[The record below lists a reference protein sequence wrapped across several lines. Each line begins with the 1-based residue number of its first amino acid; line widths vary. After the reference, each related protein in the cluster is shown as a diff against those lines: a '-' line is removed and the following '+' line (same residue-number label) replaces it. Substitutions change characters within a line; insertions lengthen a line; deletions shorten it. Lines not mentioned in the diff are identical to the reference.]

1 MDKENEIHLGINIG
15 AMNTVYSKCF
25 RTNNNNFVTE
35 VLLSDFGS
43 RTIPSQICYTNTNRL
58 YGEKSNSK
66 MNKFLNTSYFNIS
79 RFIGFVN
86 NNFFNKELEYLEKD
100 MFDGKKFKIYND
112 KYVDSSIIIAD
123 YLSLINDYF
132 IKQQKIQYNYVTF
145 SVPDYYTLYQK
156 NNLKTI
162 AQAIRMENIN
172 IINESTA
179 ITMYYGY
186 TKYNDLFKNN
196 EKDNEKHVIF
206 IDSGHSKTSFIY
218 SIFKKNEFQVK
229 KVKVLPS
236 IGGRNFDKLI
246 LNECINHFKKEN
258 SIKDDDP
265 KFESS
270 FKLHKKEL
278 LDAIIKA
285 KKNLSVNEEI
295 DIIIDPFIGG
305 NIALNYTLTRVH
317 FEKLIESDLNKIL
330 DEFKKFIEDI
340 KIENIKVEMSG
351 ELMRIPRIQQLFEID
366 LKKNIKISKTII
378 IDECLSLGASLY
390 SFFKKDK
397 NRFPI
402 KELKKIIPFNYY
414 DIFFQVLIDE
424 KELNYQLYQN
434 NFQILLENIELDM
447 KNIGKKIKIG
457 FKYDDDD
464 ILKNFCP
471 EKYKFIYLYKI
482 NIKKLKK
489 DNEQLFK
496 NSSKLNI
503 KFVNID
509 NEIKLK
515 LYIEQINV
523 KDENSIDLLNDGIF
537 NLNNVKKEEKIISTI
552 KEHDNFDN
560 LYNTFIDKKNMLIK
574 LIYKLKER
582 KKQNNNNKKFEEYN
596 EKIKNIIND
605 EKIKLEDKIF
615 ELEKIKEDIEKEIKI
630 KKNNE
635 EIEYEN
641 EKKKF
646 IEKIQNIKHEF
657 NNHIKEMKDELLND
671 KSLYLKGIKIDIPKQ
686 NEENNKTE
694 KAIKEI
700 NNKNDNFHLKLIFF
714 DELIDKIN
722 NIPFNEHNK
731 FEEIKLNLQKIIIE
745 NLKNNEGY
753 KDYLCSKKFDEFFG
767 KK

>member
-1 MDKENEIHLGINIG
+1 M
-15 AMNTVYSKCF
+15 
-25 RTNNNNFVTE
+25 
-35 VLLSDFGS
+35 
-43 RTIPSQICYTNTNRL
+43 
-58 YGEKSNSK
+58 
-66 MNKFLNTSYFNIS
+66 
-79 RFIGFVN
+79 
-86 NNFFNKELEYLEKD
+86 
-100 MFDGKKFKIYND
+100 
-112 KYVDSSIIIAD
+112 
-123 YLSLINDYF
+123 
-132 IKQQKIQYNYVTF
+132 
-145 SVPDYYTLYQK
+145 
-156 NNLKTI
+156 
-162 AQAIRMENIN
+162 
-172 IINESTA
+172 
-179 ITMYYGY
+179 
-186 TKYNDLFKNN
+186 
-196 EKDNEKHVIF
+196 
-206 IDSGHSKTSFIY
+206 
-218 SIFKKNEFQVK
+218 
-229 KVKVLPS
+229 
-236 IGGRNFDKLI
+236 
-246 LNECINHFKKEN
+246 
-258 SIKDDDP
+258 
-265 KFESS
+265 
-270 FKLHKKEL
+270 
-278 LDAIIKA
+278 
-285 KKNLSVNEEI
+285 
-295 DIIIDPFIGG
+295 
-305 NIALNYTLTRVH
+305 
-317 FEKLIESDLNKIL
+317 
-330 DEFKKFIEDI
+330 
-340 KIENIKVEMSG
+340 
-351 ELMRIPRIQQLFEID
+351 
-366 LKKNIKISKTII
+366 
-378 IDECLSLGASLY
+378 
-390 SFFKKDK
+390 
-397 NRFPI
+397 
-402 KELKKIIPFNYY
+402 
-414 DIFFQVLIDE
+414 
-424 KELNYQLYQN
+424 
-434 NFQILLENIELDM
+434 ENIELDM
-447 KNIGKKIKIG
+447 KNIGKKIIIG

-464 ILKNFCP
+464 ISKNFCP

-537 NLNNVKKEEKIISTI
+537 NLNNVKKEEKIISAI
-552 KEHDNFDN
+552 KKHDNFDN

-700 NNKNDNFHLKLIFF
+700 NNKNDNFHLKLNFF

-745 NLKNNEGY
+745 NLKNNVGY
-753 KDYLCSKKFDEFFG
+753 KDYLCSKKFEEFFG